1 MSEKVENAIIRVR
14 LNAMESEAA
23 KWIAEDVMGLE
34 TYYDD
39 GYVIKVGDRET
50 QRELEEKIYDK
61 ARDRGGS
68 GDFEGAQWYK
78 DAAFKIGDADL
89 EVPA

>member
-1 MSEKVENAIIRVR
+1 MSDKIIRVR

-23 KWIAEDVMGLE
+23 KWVAEDVLGLE

-39 GYVIKVGDRET
+39 GYVIAVGDRET
-50 QRELEEKIYDK
+50 QRELEEEIYDR
-61 ARDRGGS
+61 ARDRGSS
-68 GDFEGAQWYK
+68 GDYEGAQWYK
-78 DAAFKIGDADL
+78 DAAYKIGDADL